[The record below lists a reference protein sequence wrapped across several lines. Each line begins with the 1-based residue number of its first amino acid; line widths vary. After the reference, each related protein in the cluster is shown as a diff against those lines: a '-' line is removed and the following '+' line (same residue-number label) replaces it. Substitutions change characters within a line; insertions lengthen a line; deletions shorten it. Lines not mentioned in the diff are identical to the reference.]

1 MLQLRK
7 EYVQVYVIFWIELE
21 MANYIKLYIVT
32 ILKEMFKVS
41 QNCTIIFEEKN
52 QLPKRIN
59 YHLKHSYSC
68 STL

>member
-1 MLQLRK
+1 MCKCMRPF
-7 EYVQVYVIFWIELE
+7 QVKIFGIELE
-21 MANYIKLYIVT
+21 MANYIKLYLVT
-32 ILKEMFKVS
+32 ILREMFKAS

-59 YHLKHSYSC
+59 YRLKHSYSY